1 MKDKA
6 ILDYDILNRMFLN
19 REFRYVEG
27 YINIYCEKNENR
39 LFVEKS
45 MIFENY
51 ISLSNQFQKNWD
63 NFIEDIEYND
73 MRFVKMKNKISSI
86 KENYIHY
93 SQNID
98 ENSKIKINNT
108 NLMIEENNKESK
120 NNDNDIVDY
129 LNGIENDKIS
139 NINNSE
145 KSDFYDEDSFEFQT
159 DFNILLC
166 YSDQI
171 ILDFNSPENDINNS
185 SIDLKE
191 NEEENEKEKEKEKEK
206 ENEEEKEKENEEEK
220 EKIHEF
226 IMVDNADT
234 QENDKLN
241 NEKQKEERKE
251 NEISFVFIYK
261 NDEKIL
267 KEKSDEKFSEI
278 LSKFLKAYKDNNCY
292 VAINLSNFNLINKK
306 ETLVRNNIKNNDQI
320 RLYCKSEKGKNLNLK
335 EDSEILYNLL
345 NIYQAKLFS
354 LSEKKMELNEAL
366 IKNSKIHPKLNEK
379 INPKEMIR
387 FLMNIAEDI
396 HPGIK
401 KIGT

>member
-1 MKDKA
+1 
-6 ILDYDILNRMFLN
+6 
-19 REFRYVEG
+19 
-27 YINIYCEKNENR
+27 
-39 LFVEKS
+39 

-63 NFIEDIEYND
+63 NFTEDIEYND

-108 NLMIEENNKESK
+108 NLMIEENNEKGK
-120 NNDNDIVDY
+120 NNDNDIIDY
-129 LNGIENDKIS
+129 FKSLENDKIS

-171 ILDFNSPENDINNS
+171 ILDFNSPENGNNNS
-185 SIDLKE
+185 SIDLK
-191 NEEENEKEKEKEKEK
+191 
-206 ENEEEKEKENEEEK
+206 EKEKENEEEK

-278 LSKFLKAYKDNNCY
+278 LSKFLKAHKDNNCY

-366 IKNSKIHPKLNEK
+366 IKNSKIHPKLNKK

-396 HPGIK
+396 HPVIK
-401 KIGT
+401 KNWNMNMN

>member
-27 YINIYCEKNENR
+27 YINIYCEKNENK

-63 NFIEDIEYND
+63 NFTEDIEYND

-108 NLMIEENNKESK
+108 NLMIEENNEKGK
-120 NNDNDIVDY
+120 NNDNDIIDY
-129 LNGIENDKIS
+129 FKSLENDKIS

-171 ILDFNSPENDINNS
+171 ILDFNSPENGNNNS

-278 LSKFLKAYKDNNCY
+278 LSKFLKAHKDNNCY
-292 VAINLSNFNLINKK
+292 V
-306 ETLVRNNIKNNDQI
+306 
-320 RLYCKSEKGKNLNLK
+320 KSEKGKNLNLK
-335 EDSEILYNLL
+335 EDSEILYN
-345 NIYQAKLFS
+345 
-354 LSEKKMELNEAL
+354 
-366 IKNSKIHPKLNEK
+366 
-379 INPKEMIR
+379 
-387 FLMNIAEDI
+387 
-396 HPGIK
+396 
-401 KIGT
+401 